1 MIPFAIF
8 AAACGLT
15 SSIFPAAAP
24 VLLAIQLPVLALA
37 LIAAVTIAGGNR
49 PSA

>member
-15 SSIFPAAAP
+15 ASICPTVAP
-24 VLLAIQLPVLALA
+24 VMLAIQLPVLALV
-37 LIAAVTIAGGNR
+37 LIAATTIAGGN
-49 PSA
+49 